1 MRIADADETLLPQIL
16 KIEHACF
23 SDPWTPPIF
32 RSQLSRLPGRV
43 FLAALEEETVLGYA
57 GLTYVLDEGSV
68 TNVAVAPA
76 WRRRGVADALL
87 GALERRARALELAFL
102 TLEVRAGN
110 ESAAAL
116 YEKHGFAVVGRRKN
130 YYEKPVED
138 AVLMTLML
146 SDASRGT
153 EA

>member
-1 MRIADADETLLPQIL
+1 MKITDADETMLPQIL
-16 KIEHACF
+16 EIERACF
-23 SDPWTPPIF
+23 SDPWTLPILQ
-32 RSQLSRLPGRV
+32 SQLSPAPGHI
-43 FLAALEEETVLGYA
+43 FLAAVAGETVLGYA
-57 GLTYVLDEGSV
+57 GLTYVLDEGSI

-87 GALERRARALELAFL
+87 WELEHRARAQLLKLAFL

-116 YEKHGFAVVGRRKN
+116 YKKHGFSIVGRRKN

-146 SDASRGT
+146 T
-153 EA
+153 ERRLT